1 MAEAAAQPGVVLGR
15 TVIAVKRSL
24 VSTGVSHCNAGRRL
38 DQVLGPDHRIRCRTF
53 GQRTP
58 ERRTSGTSREPA
70 LHPVMGDYGSAGDK
84 LTVVIEEDDPVAQ
97 QAPAPA
103 AVRGRSAGRPGPASL
118 CQVTGAVSHSLRIW
132 VRHVITRSVRS
143 STMCGM
149 LAAALPTRGRALGL
163 AARIW
168 LPVAGSARTR
178 CADRARHNGGST
190 LAAGSASQARGYGR
204 FAHATSASVPIG
216 VTSPDS
222 VAPSPATWRAGT
234 DRGSQDPRHP
244 ARRPGCASPRS
255 GSPATSNHRSRG
267 RPPPQARRRPA
278 SLAVPAAAPRTPGP
292 SGPARASQTAPPEV
306 IRRQAAGR
314 FTPSPRKISQNSA
327 QSKVNQAVA
336 AHRISH
342 TRPAAAGKQSRRSEN
357 CRNKRGTRQW
367 LPTRQK

>member
-24 VSTGVSHCNAGRRL
+24 VSTGVSHCDAGRRL

-234 DRGSQDPRHP
+234 DRGSQIPGTQPAAPGAPAPDPGHPRHQTTAHAG
-244 ARRPGCASPRS
+244 AR
-255 GSPATSNHRSRG
+255 
-267 RPPPQARRRPA
+267 RRRPA
-278 SLAVPAAAPRTPGP
+278 DGPRPWQFPRPRHALRGHLAL
-292 SGPARASQTAPPEV
+292 
-306 IRRQAAGR
+306 RR
-314 FTPSPRKISQNSA
+314 PRKPPRPKSYDARPPDGSHPAPEKFPRYSA